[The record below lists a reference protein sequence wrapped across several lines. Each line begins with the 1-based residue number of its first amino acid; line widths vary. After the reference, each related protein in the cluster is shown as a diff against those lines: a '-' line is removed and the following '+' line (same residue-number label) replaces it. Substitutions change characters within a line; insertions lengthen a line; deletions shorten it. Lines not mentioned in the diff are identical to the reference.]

1 MKTKHYTRQD
11 LDDMSDGKK
20 LEEFV
25 RKEFCR
31 DFSEK
36 LIAAMNEK
44 GLNGTQ
50 LATKTRISTRTISA
64 YCHGHSSPSTY
75 NLYKLAIVLEK
86 PILYFF

>member
-1 MKTKHYTRQD
+1 MKTKHYTKQD

-20 LEEFV
+20 LEEFA

-36 LIAAMNEK
+36 LNAAMSER
-44 GLNGTQ
+44 GLNGKQ
-50 LATKTRISTRTISA
+50 LATKTRISAGSISA
-64 YCHGHSSPSTY
+64 YCHGRRTPSTY
-75 NLYKLAIVLEK
+75 NLYKLAIALEK

>member
-1 MKTKHYTRQD
+1 MKTKHYTKQD

-44 GLNGTQ
+44 GLNGVQ
-50 LATKTRISTRTISA
+50 LATKTRISTQSISA
-64 YCHGHSSPSTY
+64 YCHGRRTPSTY